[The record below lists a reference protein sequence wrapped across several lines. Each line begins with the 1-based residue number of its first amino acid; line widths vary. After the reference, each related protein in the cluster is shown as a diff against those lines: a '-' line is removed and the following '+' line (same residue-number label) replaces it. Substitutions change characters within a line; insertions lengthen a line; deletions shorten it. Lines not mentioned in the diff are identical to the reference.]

1 MVIFSYDGS
10 INRDLKEVGKAL
22 KRMTGLKELFVSFS
36 RYDYW
41 GGTCLV
47 RYASLMDIKDQ
58 GMEALVEVLK
68 RLKGLQILTIKFI
81 G

>member
-36 RYDYW
+36 RYDY
-41 GGTCLV
+41 
-47 RYASLMDIKDQ
+47 
-58 GMEALVEVLK
+58 
-68 RLKGLQILTIKFI
+68 
-81 G
+81 